1 MVDYVHVFAFILLLL
16 SPVWPLGENPLPND
30 PYIIINKQSNELAYI
45 QNKEI
50 KQIIK
55 VATGKTVDLT
65 PEGEFTVTVKAVN
78 PYYRRS
84 NIEGG
89 ASSKSSR
96 CKMDW
101 V

>member
-55 VATGKTVDLT
+55 VATGKTVNLT

-78 PYYRRS
+78 PCLLYTSPSPRDGLLSRMP
-84 NIEGG
+84 
-89 ASSKSSR
+89 SSA
-96 CKMDW
+96 
-101 V
+101 